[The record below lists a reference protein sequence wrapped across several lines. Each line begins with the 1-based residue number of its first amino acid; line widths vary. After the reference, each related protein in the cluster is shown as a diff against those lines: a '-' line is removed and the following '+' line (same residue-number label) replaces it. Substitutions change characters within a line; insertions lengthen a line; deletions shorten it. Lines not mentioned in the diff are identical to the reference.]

1 VYELVCLIE
10 LSNCTQFTI
19 HRLAGLLTSHVA
31 ALRFVPTV

>member
-10 LSNCTQFTI
+10 LSNCTQFAI